1 MLKEEKEGRFV
12 QIDIQMLL
20 DSFETPAIFYRENT
34 VRYFNQWAKHLFPSI
49 ASGKGLPEEFGHP
62 RSPFVPELHQM
73 QRGTLYLLRPRQNDT
88 ADNDLAQVTR
98 ELRTCLTALTA
109 ANEQL
114 WSHLPEPVS
123 PDAQRLLQ
131 VTNHSLYRLRR
142 LADHS
147 DLLRQMEDGD
157 SFIYRQA
164 PLDLAGL
171 CRDLGHHVGPLAQR
185 VGVLFSLDCTEASLP
200 TLGDCA
206 LLKRMLL
213 NLISNALRAAGAGG
227 EVGLRL
233 EKRGERAH
241 FTIWDTGTGMET
253 EQLMSVFRPQP
264 RRHRLPKPEEGA
276 AMGLRLVRE
285 IAVLH
290 QGLVL
295 AEDRPGG
302 GVTMTISLP
311 IRKPDRSA
319 MHSEPAWGDDGFQLV
334 LTELADV
341 LPAAVYA
348 QEDLDG

>member
-1 MLKEEKEGRFV
+1 MLKEEKEGSFV

-49 ASGKGLPEEFGHP
+49 TSGKGLPEEFDRP
-62 RSPFVPELHQM
+62 RSPFVPEVHQM

-88 ADNDLAQVTR
+88 AGNDLAQVTR
-98 ELRTCLTALTA
+98 ELRACLTALTA
-109 ANEQL
+109 ATEQL

-123 PDAQRLLQ
+123 PDAQHLLQ
-131 VTNHSLYRLRR
+131 VTNHNLYRLRR

-147 DLLRQMEDGD
+147 DLLRQMEEGD
-157 SFIYRQA
+157 AFIYREA

-171 CRDLGHHVGPLAQR
+171 CRDLGGHIGQLAQR
-185 VGVLFSLDCTEASLP
+185 SGVPFYLDCSEASLP
-200 TLGDCA
+200 TLGDAA
-206 LLKRMLL
+206 LLQRMLL
-213 NLISNALRAAGAGG
+213 NLISNALRAAGASG

-233 EKRGERAH
+233 EKKGDRAH
-241 FTIWDTGTGMET
+241 VTIWDTGTGMET

-264 RRHRLPKPEEGA
+264 RRHRLPRPDEGV

-295 AEDRPGG
+295 AESRPGG

-311 IRKPDRSA
+311 IRKPDPNTMR
-319 MHSEPAWGDDGFQLV
+319 SEPAWGDDGFQLV

-341 LPAAVYA
+341 LPAAIYA
-348 QEDLDG
+348 QEDLEG